1 MKRMS
6 LRLEREDILSCS
18 ELVVDVLSVTLNHI
32 VDDCYLWY
40 WRWWPHR
47 RQYSFCHSEP
57 PVTGAK
63 PEQSQPSVYVQC
75 LPSQSAC
82 DTSEWWEA
90 LFASDE
96 NELKPKAAATETTT
110 ATAYI
115 IFFFILHCSKF
126 VSSSTS
132 KCRLWLKMYVGVHI
146 YHFPLKKFFFCEIL
160 HREDW
165 LLCSGFLGLKL
176 CYLLVNYDV
185 VVVYKAKQSGRGGRI
200 VLLGMEID

>member
-1 MKRMS
+1 MS
-6 LRLEREDILSCS
+6 LRLEREDILSYY

-32 VDDCYLWY
+32 VDDRYLWY

-57 PVTGAK
+57 PVIGEN

-110 ATAYI
+110 TAYI

-132 KCRLWLKMYVGVHI
+132 KCCLSLKMYAGIHI
-146 YHFPLKKFFFCEIL
+146 YHCSSKKFFL
-160 HREDW
+160 RKVHREGR
-165 LLCSGFLGLKL
+165 LLWNDFLGLWF
-176 CYLLVNYDV
+176 CYRLVC
-185 VVVYKAKQSGRGGRI
+185 
-200 VLLGMEID
+200 

>member
-1 MKRMS
+1 MQNKKRSFWVCLCRVQPNLWKVSARRAQYSRIYMKIMS
-6 LRLEREDILSCS
+6 LRLEREDILSYS

-57 PVTGAK
+57 LVIGEN

-96 NELKPKAAATETTT
+96 KELKPKAAATETTTT

-132 KCRLWLKMYVGVHI
+132 KCCLSLKMYAGLHF
-146 YHFPLKKFFFCEIL
+146 YHHLPQKIFFL
-160 HREDW
+160 W
-165 LLCSGFLGLKL
+165 NTASWGLT
-176 CYLLVNYDV
+176 
-185 VVVYKAKQSGRGGRI
+185 I
-200 VLLGMEID
+200 M

>member
-1 MKRMS
+1 MQNKKRSFWVCLCRVQPNLLKVSARRAQYSRIYMKRMS

-146 YHFPLKKFFFCEIL
+146 YHFPLKKFFFWEKCIV
-160 HREDW
+160 RADYY
-165 LLCSGFLGLKL
+165 GMIFL
-176 CYLLVNYDV
+176 D
-185 VVVYKAKQSGRGGRI
+185 
-200 VLLGMEID
+200 